1 MYPGCQCHL
10 KYEAL
15 LPDGIWVNGPQ
26 RQWNQPLKFVFP
38 IRGIKS
44 RIQHLT
50 CSPIYHRATIHHD
63 VFLKSLPSEFLHHI
77 FHQPLIIFFLV
88 NDLPLSKL
96 IQTRHTTGGIRTK
109 NNVLVPC
116 DGFSK
121 LFLCFH
127 GILTGYIQLFCKF
140 SQRRLVHL
148 LLVL

>member
-38 IRGIKS
+38 IRGIKF

-77 FHQPLIIFFLV
+77 FHQPLIIFFW
-88 NDLPLSKL
+88 SM
-96 IQTRHTTGGIRTK
+96 TCRFRSWSRHATQPGVSEPKIISLYPVMASPSSSFVFMEFWRGIF
-109 NNVLVPC
+109 NFFASFHSDVL
-116 DGFSK
+116 F
-121 LFLCFH
+121 
-127 GILTGYIQLFCKF
+127 IYY
-140 SQRRLVHL
+140 
-148 LLVL
+148 